1 MTGMLTIAGL
11 GPGGAALITPE
22 VAAALADAT
31 DVVGY
36 APYVARVAAREGLVL
51 HASDNRQELL
61 RAAEAMRLAAAGR
74 RVVVVSSGDPGVFAM
89 ASAVFEAL
97 EASPQWQGLIIR
109 VLPGVTA
116 MLAAAARAGAP
127 LGHDFCAINLS
138 DNLKPWSLIEK
149 RLRLAAE
156 ADFAIALYN
165 PCSAS
170 RPEGFAR
177 ALEVLNEA
185 GCGDRITIFAHAVTT
200 PEERIDTLPLR
211 DARPDMADMRTIVI
225 VGNSATRRAG
235 RWIYAPRRAS

>member
-1 MTGMLTIAGL
+1 MTGTLTIAGL
-11 GPGGAALITPE
+11 GPGDAALITPE

-36 APYVARVAAREGLVL
+36 TPYVARVAGREGLVL

-138 DNLKPWSLIEK
+138 DNLKPWPLIEK

-165 PCSAS
+165 PRSAS

-211 DARPDMADMRTIVI
+211 DARPDMADMRTLVI